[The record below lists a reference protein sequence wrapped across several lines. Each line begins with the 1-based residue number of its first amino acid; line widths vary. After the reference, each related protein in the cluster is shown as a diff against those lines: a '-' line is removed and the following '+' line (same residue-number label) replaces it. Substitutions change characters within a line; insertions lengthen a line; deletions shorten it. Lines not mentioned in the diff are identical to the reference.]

1 MKTLVMSRMM
11 VHFNLE
17 KFNLM
22 STRRKDHLITL
33 ILPIPFIMKELKVA
47 KLMEKI
53 AQIFPTRK

>member
-1 MKTLVMSRMM
+1 MM